1 MKETRDVGFM
11 DDVREREN
19 LHVGNLYERSRD
31 LRSILVSQARVGWE
45 SDQTGKEWKSEK
57 LKKIEQVK
65 VKKISARGT

>member
-45 SDQTGKEWKSEK
+45 SDQTGKESGKEW
-57 LKKIEQVK
+57 K
-65 VKKISARGT
+65 VKEDRAS